1 MQSTQKGASRKCF
14 TSDLQLHFFHKN
26 ICKFTDRHKFTNADD
41 HTEWLI
47 NLWNRDVESSE
58 EVFHLGDFA
67 FSSKYELVRDIVK
80 QLNGHKTFIKGNHC
94 DPKVMRR
101 LVDEGYIN
109 AFYDY
114 KEIKIGD
121 QAVCL
126 FHFPMMAWHKQ
137 GYGSWHLFGHSH
149 GNLTGARGKMLDVGL
164 DSSYNLYGTHRF
176 FSEFDVLNYMARQEL
191 VITDHH
197 KER

>member
-1 MQSTQKGASRKCF
+1 M
-14 TSDLQLHFFHKN
+14 
-26 ICKFTDRHKFTNADD
+26 
-41 HTEWLI
+41 
-47 NLWNRDVESSE
+47 
-58 EVFHLGDFA
+58 FHLGDFA
-67 FSSKYELVRDIVK
+67 FSSKYERVRDIVK

-121 QAVCL
+121 QTVCL

>member
-1 MQSTQKGASRKCF
+1 MKVFS
-14 TSDLQLHFFHKN
+14 SDNHHQHRR
-26 ICKFTDRHKFTNADD
+26 IVDFTNRGIETSSEEHD
-41 HTEWLI
+41 EWLVNI
-47 NLWNRDVESSE
+47 WNRDVTKYDEIW
-58 EVFHLGDFA
+58 HIGDLSFA
-67 FSSKYELVRDIVK
+67 SKYADLAKFVSR
-80 QLNGHKTFIKGNHC
+80 LNGNINLIKGNH
-94 DPKVMRR
+94 DKAEFLNRLKVDG
-101 LVDEGYIN
+101 LIN
-109 AFYDY
+109 NWYDY

-121 QAVCL
+121 QTVCL
-126 FHFPMMAWHKQ
+126 FHFAMMTWHKQ

-176 FSEFDVLNYMARQEL
+176 FNELDVLNYMARQEL

>member
-1 MQSTQKGASRKCF
+1 M
-14 TSDLQLHFFHKN
+14 
-26 ICKFTDRHKFTNADD
+26 
-41 HTEWLI
+41 
-47 NLWNRDVESSE
+47 
-58 EVFHLGDFA
+58 FHLGDFA
-67 FSSKYELVRDIVK
+67 FSSKYERVRDIVK

-121 QAVCL
+121 QTVCL

-137 GYGSWHLFGHSH
+137 GYGAWHLFGHSH

>member
-1 MQSTQKGASRKCF
+1 MKKF
-14 TSDLQLHFFHKN
+14 TSDLHCHHKR
-26 ICKFTDRHKFTNADD
+26 IAELTNRGAETTTEDHDD
-41 HTEWLI
+41 WLVKI
-47 NLWNRDVESSE
+47 WNRDVTSQDEIY
-58 EVFHLGDFA
+58 HMGDLSFA
-67 FSSKYELVRDIVK
+67 SKYTDLADFISK
-80 QLNGHKTFIKGNHC
+80 LNGNITLIKGNH
-94 DPKVMRR
+94 DKTEFLNR
-101 LVDEGYIN
+101 LKADGLIN
-109 AFYDY
+109 NWYDY

-121 QAVCL
+121 QHVCL
-126 FHFPMMAWHKQ
+126 FHYPVQSWHKQ

-149 GNLTGARGKMLDVGL
+149 GNLTGTRGKMLDVGL

>member
-1 MQSTQKGASRKCF
+1 M
-14 TSDLQLHFFHKN
+14 
-26 ICKFTDRHKFTNADD
+26 
-41 HTEWLI
+41 
-47 NLWNRDVESSE
+47 
-58 EVFHLGDFA
+58 FHLGDFA
-67 FSSKYELVRDIVK
+67 FSSKYEQVRDIVK
-80 QLNGHKTFIKGNHC
+80 QLNGNKTFIKGNHC

-114 KEIKIGD
+114 KEIKIGA
-121 QAVCL
+121 QTVCL
-126 FHFPMMAWHKQ
+126 FHFAMMAWHKQ

-149 GNLTGARGKMLDVGL
+149 GNLTGTRGKMLDVGL